1 MRFALHVTLFADVSY
16 STYSTGATVCT
27 VASSLTPPSFDTTV
41 DFAFDF
47 DFDFDFD
54 FNATVCTVA
63 SLDFDMTVCT
73 VVSLD
78 FDWWRRLDG
87 DLTMQWSVWTST
99 RRTSTSTGAMVCT
112 VASTLILSS
121 FDTTMDFAFGVA
133 DTMVCTVVSSSL
145 LTHRGPQL

>member
-1 MRFALHVTLFADVSY
+1 
-16 STYSTGATVCT
+16 
-27 VASSLTPPSFDTTV
+27 
-41 DFAFDF
+41 
-47 DFDFDFD
+47 
-54 FNATVCTVA
+54 
-63 SLDFDMTVCT
+63 MTVCT

-99 RRTSTSTGAMVCT
+99 RRTSTSTGATVCT

-133 DTMVCTVVSSSL
+133 DAMVCTVASSSL